1 MAVILTTGA
10 ATGIGH
16 LTATALAADGHT
28 IYASM
33 RDLAGHNAG
42 HAHRVCEKSATSTGS
57 ADVSSAPTSAGVGQP
72 SPQGRRVAARHALI
86 PPDTGADETSA
97 LPEPAGTGE
106 QRSERPALLGLFTD
120 PGHAQELR
128 DIAHLLDIN
137 VLSVQR
143 VNRAALPHM
152 RGDGPGPCS
161 TSAAPAPSACRR
173 SSAPTSPPRPPSM
186 RWPPPPRTRSAS
198 SASRPR
204 SLCPARSCT
213 APRTTPTPA
222 TPATPATAPATRV
235 YAALD
240 PLLARNEDATARL
253 FGPGLMQTRSP
264 SPRRSAASSPFPS
277 GQNRSAL
284 WSTSSAPMSTRSTPS
299 RGRSRRTS

>member
-1 MAVILTTGA
+1 MAVILT
-10 ATGIGH
+10 TGIGH

-33 RDLAGHNAG
+33 RDLAGHNA
-42 HAHRVCEKSATSTGS
+42 
-57 ADVSSAPTSAGVGQP
+57 
-72 SPQGRRVAARHALI
+72 
-86 PPDTGADETSA
+86 
-97 LPEPAGTGE
+97 
-106 QRSERPALLGLFTD
+106 
-120 PGHAQELR
+120 GHAQELR

-186 RWPPPPRTRSAS
+186 RWSPPPRTRSAS

-222 TPATPATAPATRV
+222 TPATRV

-240 PLLARNEDATARL
+240 PLLARNEDAPARL

-299 RGRSRRTS
+299 PGRSRRTS